1 METIWKSIP
10 GYESLYEVS
19 SSGQIRSCD
28 RTIVCKDGKIKY
40 LKGRILKPSLGKY
53 GRNQYTLAKNGH
65 KESVRGYRIVAEAF
79 IPNPLN
85 LPEVNHINGNNTD
98 DRVENLEWV
107 SFEDNLRHGL
117 ENELFNTYWKRFE
130 KKENNKEKKIMM
142 KENSKNVLNYLKAHN
157 GEDLTAADVADAL
170 GLAKRSVDGIFTA
183 MQKKGLGV
191 RTPAEIELD
200 DGSHKAI
207 KLLSLT
213 DAGMAFDP
221 DADAE

>member
-1 METIWKSIP
+1 MTTWKSIK
-10 GYESLYEVS
+10 GYETLYEVS
-19 SSGQIRSCD
+19 TDGQIRSCD
-28 RTIVCKDGKIKY
+28 RTIVCKDGKVKH
-40 LKGRILKPSLGKY
+40 LKGRILKPGFGKY
-53 GRNQYTLAKNGH
+53 GRNQYTLTKNGN
-65 KESVRGYRIVAEAF
+65 KISVRGYRIVAETF

-85 LPEVNHINGNNTD
+85 LPEINHKNGNNLD

-107 SFEDNLRHGL
+107 SSEKNIQHGL
-117 ENELFNTYWKRFE
+117 ENELFNTYWKRFK
-130 KKENNKEKKIMM
+130 KKENRRKKIMM

-213 DAGMAFDP
+213 DAGMSFDP